1 MSSPENNPDAPLN
14 PERPVISVPEWAV
27 PRNEALAPAT
37 PPINIVSA
45 DAGEMSAIP
54 VGTPSQPA
62 DPDLRVAWG
71 WVDVL
76 LFGMFYL
83 GSTVV
88 VLVAIMIGL
97 TATSHRG
104 LMSLANDDLVKA
116 NVAIIAQ
123 TLGSVLAM
131 LYFWVM
137 VRLRNAG
144 PFWSAMGWRPLGT
157 TYPQRHW
164 LIAIHLGYG
173 LAIAVV
179 VSLLSKFVPQKETL
193 PIEQLF
199 QSRETV
205 IVLMIFGILVAPLI
219 EETIFRGFLYPVVA
233 RSFGVVAGILMT
245 GILFGLIHSF
255 QLWGGWGQIALL
267 IGVGV
272 IMTWVRVA
280 RRTVLASYL
289 LHVAY
294 NTTLFAGFFIA
305 TGGLRHLPAGS

>member
-1 MSSPENNPDAPLN
+1 MSSHESNPEVPPN
-14 PERPVISVPEWAV
+14 PERPMISVPEWAV
-27 PRNEALAPAT
+27 PRNESAAPET
-37 PPINIVSA
+37 PPINIAPVA
-45 DAGEMSAIP
+45 APGVNAIAAMS
-54 VGTPSQPA
+54 SQPV
-62 DPDLRVAWG
+62 DPDLQVIWG

-76 LFGMFYL
+76 LFGMFYV
-83 GSTVV
+83 GSTIVM
-88 VLVAIMIGL
+88 AIAMMIAL
-97 TATSHRG
+97 AATSHRG
-104 LMSLANDDLVKA
+104 VMSLANDDLVKA

-123 TLGSVLAM
+123 ALASGLAL

-137 VRLRNAG
+137 VRLRNGG

-157 TYPQRHW
+157 TPSEKRI

-173 LAIAVV
+173 LAIAIV
-179 VSLLSKFVPQKETL
+179 VSLLSKFVSQKEAL

-199 QSRETV
+199 QSRET
-205 IVLMIFGILVAPLI
+205 ILLLMIFGILVAPLV
-219 EETIFRGFLYPVVA
+219 EETIFRGLLYPVVA
-233 RSFGVVAGILMT
+233 RSFGVVTGILVT
-245 GILFGLIHSF
+245 GILFGLTHAG

-267 IGVGV
+267 IGVGL

-305 TGGLRHLPAGS
+305 TGGLRHLPTGS